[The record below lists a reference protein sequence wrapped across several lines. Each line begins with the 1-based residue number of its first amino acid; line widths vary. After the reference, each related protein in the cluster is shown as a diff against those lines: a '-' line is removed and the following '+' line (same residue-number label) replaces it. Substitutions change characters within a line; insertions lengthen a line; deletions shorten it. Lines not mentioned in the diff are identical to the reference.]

1 MTRLFA
7 GTPFDRPPHCE
18 RCEKPETDC
27 ECPPIP
33 EPDPVCVPPHRQTAK
48 ISIEKRRKGKVVTLV
63 RGLKSEETDL
73 AGLLTRLKT
82 TCGAGG
88 TLQGDSIEI
97 QGRHTER
104 IAAALTAIGYKVKGA
119 AG

>member
-18 RCEKPETDC
+18 RCEQPETEC
-27 ECPPIP
+27 KCPPIP
-33 EPDPVCVPPHRQTAK
+33 EPEPERVPPQKQTAK
-48 ISIEKRRKGKVVTLV
+48 ISLEKRRKGKVVTLV
-63 RGLKSEETDL
+63 RGLKSEESDL
-73 AGLLTRLKT
+73 PDLLTRLKT

-104 IAAALTAIGYKVKGA
+104 IAAELTSLGYRVKGT